1 MESLSWSSRSPIGLI
16 VIAVFI
22 GLVGLLSLG
31 RLPLQLFPD
40 INKPELTIQT
50 GWRTASPEEVESEL
64 LEPLENVMQGMP
76 GIEEIEGNAL
86 AESARL
92 NLRFALGTDMKNA
105 LVEVIGRL
113 NRLRPLPLDADRP
126 AVRLGGDG
134 NTNET
139 LSWFFVQLLPGTPG
153 PIEAQRRF
161 IEDTVRSRL
170 ESIPG
175 VAAVEV
181 NAGPLENVRITL
193 DLARTA
199 ELGISVPDIANRA
212 ASATNVS
219 GGLLD
224 VGRRQYTL
232 RFTGRFSPEQLG
244 ALVLTWRDGRPVRL
258 SDLATIDV
266 SAPTRTFFA
275 YQNGNPAVGIQVF
288 RANGANVLATLDAVK
303 AAVAELRAGPLK
315 AHGLGIEQSFDAS
328 LFIRRAVHL
337 LTENLI
343 VGALLALVVVWWFMR
358 EWRVTLLIAAT
369 IPVCLCATFVM
380 LDLLGRSLNVI
391 SLAGLAFAVG
401 MVVEGAIVVSGNV
414 VRLREQGVP
423 LDEACRTG
431 AHQVAG
437 ALLASTATTVAVFV
451 PVLFLKDVEGQLFGD
466 LALTISIA
474 VAISIVAALTL
485 LPAALGF
492 VLRRPMRPTGY
503 GQGWPRLTEWI
514 LQVTDSRP
522 RQLAWVAGLLLVP
535 LLLAWWLLPPLDYLP
550 PVKRAAIDSFFDFP
564 PGMSPE
570 AVNRELLP
578 SLLGRM
584 KPYMDGRL
592 EPRLKNWYILT
603 WPGGGTIGA
612 RVIDEA
618 RIGELE
624 KLVRDRVTM
633 GLPDTRVFTVEGDL
647 FGGIGGSARSVG
659 IHLQSEDST
668 TLNRVAIEGRALL
681 ERVFPGAA
689 VQSFPNPEDLSLEL
703 HAVPD
708 DRRIAEVGWDRATLG
723 TVVRTVG
730 EGAWLGEYFDGKSR
744 LPIILRSSGG
754 TTPED
759 LSNAPLMTPSGLI
772 VRLADLVQ
780 LSTVPGPPAIR
791 RLNHRRTVTLTVD
804 PPATLS
810 LEKVLRTIDTEVL
823 PTLRR
828 HMPADGTMRLAGS
841 ADSLS
846 QTLSAMSRVF
856 AMALIVLLLLMTV
869 LFRSLRDSLIVLL
882 TVPLALV
889 GGVLGLRAL
898 DLVKFQAL
906 DLLSMI
912 GFVMMIGVIINHA
925 ILLVAA
931 VRSVESEGATLE
943 QGIRAGLQQ
952 RLRAILASTLTGA
965 LGALPMAVNPGPGSV
980 IYRGLAAVNIGGV
993 VLSLAFSLVLIPAL
1007 MRLLAA
1013 RAATPAQQTTPF
1025 ASPAAS

>member
-1 MESLSWSSRSPIGLI
+1 LESLNWSSRSPIGVS
-16 VIAVFI
+16 VIAVF
-22 GLVGLLSLG
+22 LGLLGFSSLA

-40 INKPELTIQT
+40 INKPELSIQM

-64 LEPLENVMQGMP
+64 LEPLENVMQGMQ
-76 GIEEIEGNAL
+76 GVEEIEGNAF
-86 AESARL
+86 AEGANL

-105 LVEVIGRL
+105 LVETIGRL
-113 NRLRPLPLDADRP
+113 DRLPPLPRDADRP
-126 AVRLGGDG
+126 RVSTGGNG

-139 LSWFFVQLLPGTPG
+139 LSWFFVQLLPGTAG
-153 PIEAQRRF
+153 PIEAHRRF
-161 IEDTVRSRL
+161 IEDTVRPRL

-175 VAAVEV
+175 VAAVDV
-181 NAGPLENVRITL
+181 NDGPSDDVRITL
-193 DLARTA
+193 DLARA
-199 ELGISVPDIANRA
+199 AALGISVPDIASRA
-212 ASATNVS
+212 ASANNVS
-219 GGLLD
+219 GGQLD

-244 ALVLTWRDGRPVRL
+244 ALVLAWRDGRPIHL
-258 SDLATIDV
+258 ADLATIEV
-266 SAPTRTFFA
+266 APPVRTFFA
-275 YQNGNPAVGIQVF
+275 YQNGNPAIGVQVF

-303 AAVAELRAGPLK
+303 AAVAELRSGPLK
-315 AHGLGIEQSFDAS
+315 SHGLGIEQSFDAS
-328 LFIRRAVHL
+328 LFIRRAVSL
-337 LTENLI
+337 LTENLV
-343 VGALLALVVVWWFMR
+343 VGALLALIVVWWFMR

-369 IPVCLCATFVM
+369 IPVCLCATFVA
-380 LDLLGRSLNVI
+380 LDLFGRSLNVI

-414 VRLREQGVP
+414 VRLREAGMP
-423 LDEACRTG
+423 LEQACRQG
-431 AHQVAG
+431 ARQVAG
-437 ALLASTATTVAVFV
+437 ALFASTATTVAVFV

-485 LPAALGF
+485 LPVSLSF
-492 VLRRPMRPTGY
+492 VLNRPLRPSGY
-503 GQGWPRLTEWI
+503 GEGWPRFTEWV
-514 LQVTDSRP
+514 LRVTDTRAK
-522 RQLAWVAGLLLVP
+522 QLGWIAGLLLAP

-578 SLLGRM
+578 TLLERM
-584 KPYMDGRL
+584 RPYMEGRL
-592 EPRLKNWYILT
+592 QPQLKNWYIQS

-612 RVIDEA
+612 RVVDER

-624 KLVRDRVTM
+624 KLVREKITV
-633 GLPDTRVFTVEGDL
+633 GLPDTRVFTAEGDL

-659 IHLQSEDST
+659 IHVQSEDGAA
-668 TLNRVAIEGRALL
+668 LNRVAVEGRELL
-681 ERVFPGAA
+681 EKVFPGAN
-689 VQSFPNPEDLSLEL
+689 VQSFPDPQDVALEL

-708 DRRIAEVGWDRATLG
+708 DRRIAEVGWDRPTLG

-744 LPIILRSSGG
+744 LPIVLRSNSG

-759 LSNAPLMTPSGLI
+759 LSNVPLATPSGLV
-772 VRLADLVQ
+772 VRLGDLVQ
-780 LSTVPGPPAIR
+780 LSTALGPPAIR
-791 RLNHRRTVTLTVD
+791 RLNHRRTITLTVD
-804 PPATLS
+804 PPANLS
-810 LEKVLRTIDTEVL
+810 LEAVLKSINREVL
-823 PTLRR
+823 PKLQA
-828 HMPADGTMRLAGS
+828 HLPADGTLRLAGS

-846 QTLSAMSRVF
+846 ETLTAMSRVF
-856 AMALIVLLLLMTV
+856 AMALMVLLLLMTV
-869 LFRSLRDSLIVLL
+869 LFRSLRDSCTVLL

-889 GGVLGLRAL
+889 GGVLGLRLL

-912 GFVMMIGVIINHA
+912 GFVMMVGVIINHA

-931 VRSVESEGATLE
+931 VRGVEREGALLE
-943 QGIRAGLQQ
+943 EAIRAGLKQ

-993 VLSLAFSLVLIPAL
+993 VVSLAFSLVLIPAL
-1007 MRLLAA
+1007 MRLMASRQELAA
-1013 RAATPAQQTTPF
+1013 TA
-1025 ASPAAS
+1025 PAALVSP